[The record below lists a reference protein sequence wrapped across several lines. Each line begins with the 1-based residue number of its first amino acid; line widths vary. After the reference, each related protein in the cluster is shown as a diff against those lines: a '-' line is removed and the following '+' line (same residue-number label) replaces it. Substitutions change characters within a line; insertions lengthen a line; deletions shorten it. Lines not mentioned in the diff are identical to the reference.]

1 MSCGKLVIP
10 FFYFAIPISTTQ
22 LQRIITVTCQNRSRE
37 LDRESASVGGN
48 CAAILQGVGVQ
59 AIVTEILVQFADLL
73 FSDNRVDGDDTE
85 KGSKRK

>member
-1 MSCGKLVIP
+1 M
-10 FFYFAIPISTTQ
+10 
-22 LQRIITVTCQNRSRE
+22 
-37 LDRESASVGGN
+37 GGN

-85 KGSKRK
+85 KGSNESYTHLELDATILNIFPTVLLYDHSLTSLLLFLG